1 MKTHLL
7 LFLLLIPCKAYF
19 QSDSTFV
26 LQLHIHPAQTQI
38 WVDGQKSMYSQ
49 FMVLPKGEHKLTFWH
64 DGYHQYDTTIV
75 VTTAGVAKLV
85 KRLEMK
91 EEYKQYL
98 KSKKQFDNRKL
109 ACKVFQGGFIV
120 ATVASTGYFYSQA
133 KASME
138 NTNASIEA
146 YNNESSLK
154 QFDNHRNNYSS
165 EKAKFE
171 ANNRNIFIAAG
182 IGTIVS
188 TSFWIWR
195 ETL

>member
-1 MKTHLL
+1 
-7 LFLLLIPCKAYF
+7 
-19 QSDSTFV
+19 
-26 LQLHIHPAQTQI
+26 
-38 WVDGQKSMYSQ
+38 
-49 FMVLPKGEHKLTFWH
+49 MVLPKGEHKLTFWH

-195 ETL
+195 EKRYSDSKRPTYIENSKVRLGGGIGMFENNNKLCPTINLTVKL